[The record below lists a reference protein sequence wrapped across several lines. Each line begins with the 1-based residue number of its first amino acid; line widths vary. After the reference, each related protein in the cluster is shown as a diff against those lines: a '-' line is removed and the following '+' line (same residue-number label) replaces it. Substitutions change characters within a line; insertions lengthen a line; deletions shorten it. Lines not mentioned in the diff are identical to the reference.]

1 MKKWQTNVR
10 IKNLLNDWNKVACT
24 QKPFF
29 FFSLGKGVERKGMS
43 MDFQKNH
50 ERSGLGLEVYNR
62 IFPVLGPKDK

>member
-1 MKKWQTNVR
+1 MHPK
-10 IKNLLNDWNKVACT
+10 A
-24 QKPFF
+24 FF